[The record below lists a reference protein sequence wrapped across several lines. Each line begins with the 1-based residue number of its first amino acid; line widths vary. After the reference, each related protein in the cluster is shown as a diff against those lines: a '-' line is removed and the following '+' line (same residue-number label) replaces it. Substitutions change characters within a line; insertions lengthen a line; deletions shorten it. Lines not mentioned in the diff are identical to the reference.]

1 MLAVV
6 ISVAALFLSLA
17 LLVSGS
23 AVLGTLISLRLDI
36 EGFSDAS
43 IGLIMAFYSLGF
55 VLGAIWGSS
64 VIRQVG
70 HIRAYATFAA
80 VACAVTLAHPLLIS
94 AEAWSVMRL
103 LMGFCLAGLMTV
115 TESWINDRATNQSRG
130 KLLGI
135 YTINFYLA
143 SSAGQLLIG
152 FVNPEGFAAFSLV
165 AMLVV
170 LSLVPLSMTR
180 SLVPAQPSHADH
192 LGLRNLATHA
202 PAGITGALVAGVALG
217 AFLMMGPLYAIRNG
231 LDLTE
236 LSRYMS
242 FTVFCAVLLQWPA
255 GWLSDYIGRL
265 PVLTGLAFVGAM
277 AAAAASVLGGLSL
290 IGMFLFSG
298 IFFAVATSMYPVS
311 VAITSDQFSS
321 EKLVAACAGML
332 RVYGIGTIVGPLL
345 AAALMGL
352 LGPSA
357 LFMFISVSMLLAGMA
372 IHYLFRAADEV
383 PLEEQGDYA
392 PVVPVSSPVI
402 TEIDP
407 RNEEFEAH
415 HEGEPAEWDIA
426 DRLEMLVVDPDQLAG
441 SVEQVQADEASFYED
456 QGGDD
461 PAEQK
466 QSGRAVD
473 PAASATDEDQRK

>member
-1 MLAVV
+1 MVAVV
-6 ISVAALFLSLA
+6 ISVVALFLSLA

-23 AVLGTLISLRLDI
+23 ALLGTLVALRLDI
-36 EGFSDAS
+36 EGFTDTS
-43 IGLIMAFYSLGF
+43 IGLILACYSLGF
-55 VLGAIWGSS
+55 VLGAIWGSG

-80 VACAVTLAHPLLIS
+80 VACAVTLAHPLIING
-94 AEAWSVMRL
+94 EAWAIMRF

-115 TESWINDRATNQSRG
+115 TESWINDRATPESRG

-152 FVNPEGFAAFSLV
+152 MVGPEGFAAFSVV
-165 AMLVV
+165 AILVV

-180 SLVPAQPSHADH
+180 SLIPAQPSHADH
-192 LGLRNLATHA
+192 LGLRDLARHA

-217 AFLMMGPLYAIRNG
+217 AFLMMGPVYATREG
-231 LDLTE
+231 LSLTE
-236 LSRYMS
+236 LSRYMG

-255 GWLSDYIGRL
+255 GWLSDRMGRL
-265 PVLTGLAFVGAM
+265 PVLTGLTLVGAV
-277 AAAAASVLGGLSL
+277 AAAITSLLGGLSL
-290 IGMFLFSG
+290 LAMFLFSG
-298 IFFAVATSMYPVS
+298 LFFAVSSSMYPIS
-311 VAITSDQFSS
+311 VAITSDQYGSG
-321 EKLVAACAGML
+321 KLVAACAGML
-332 RVYGIGTIVGPLL
+332 RVYGIGTIIGPL
-345 AAALMGL
+345 AAAVLMGL
-352 LGPSA
+352 FGQAA
-357 LFMFISVSMLLAGMA
+357 LFTFISLSLLLAGLA

-392 PVVPVSSPVI
+392 PVLPASSPVI

-426 DRLEMLVVDPDQLAG
+426 DRLEMLVVDGGVHTEQDPPVEEPDY
-441 SVEQVQADEASFYED
+441 YED
-456 QGGDD
+456 PERDR
-461 PAEQK
+461 
-466 QSGRAVD
+466 S
-473 PAASATDEDQRK
+473 